1 MANKKKSYSGS
12 RSSFK
17 FAVSAGLQ
25 VGAGLVKGAVGLFQ
39 AAGAKRRADGYRAD
53 AQGYMDNYKNEV
65 YKNPYEGMSNVYD
78 NMEINKQA
86 SEFQRDSFAQSQA
99 NTLNSV
105 KNANM
110 GGSGAAALA
119 QAMAT
124 TGMSQARQAS
134 LSIAGQET
142 AAQNAQLREQSR
154 LQNLNIQGEQQVLD
168 LERQRNA
175 SLYSMNAGLAS
186 QEMQQA
192 GAGFQNALGGFGNV
206 AAGLGSEMVPG
217 GALEDWG
224 KKIGITGS

>member
-17 FAVSAGLQ
+17 FAVTAA
-25 VGAGLVKGAVGLFQ
+25 VGVVKGAVDLFQ
-39 AAGAKRRADGYRAD
+39 AAGAKKRADGYRAD
-53 AQGYMDNYKNEV
+53 AKGYMDNYKNEV

-86 SEFQRDSFAQSQA
+86 SEFQRDTFAQSQA

-105 KNANM
+105 KSANM
-110 GGSGAAALA
+110 GGAGGAALA

-142 AAQNAQLREQSR
+142 TAQNSQLREQSR

-175 SLYSMNAGLAS
+175 SLYSMNSGLAS

-192 GAGFQNALGGFGNV
+192 GSKFNSALGGFGNV

-224 KKIGITGS
+224 KKIGITGK